1 MFERFTEQSRRVVVL
16 AQEEA
21 RMLGHNHIGSE
32 HLLLGLLHE
41 QGTIAA
47 DVLASAGITVEA
59 ARSQVEELAGPGDK
73 LRPSGH
79 IPFTQRAKK
88 ILELSL
94 REALEQ
100 RKTYIGTEHIL
111 LALMRDAD
119 GTGAR
124 VLERLGGSLPALRQQ
139 VLEASEEAA
148 AGPATTT
155 VIPAEEMWTA
165 DWRHAQGFAREPRF
179 PPPGHPGPPGAH
191 ADRPAP
197 GQHRAPPRPRRR
209 RGNRAGIPRS
219 GHVGQPAPGCHRAP
233 PRHRRGPG
241 GRRRRTRKRGR
252 VGVVSHRK
260 INCLT
265 GAVQHRLNCFCP
277 VPEGFCHVLA
287 RARPPVSSARHP

>member
-73 LRPSGH
+73 SLPSGH

-124 VLERLGGSLPALRQQ
+124 VLERLGGSLPALREQ

-179 PPPGHPGPPGAH
+179 PPPAALVRQVLTPIDRRLASIERHLGIA
-191 ADRPAP
+191 ADEETAP
-197 GQHRAPPRPRRR
+197 GFRGLVMSVNQHLAAIERHLGIAEDRE
-209 RGNRAGIPRS
+209 AGEE
-219 GHVGQPAPGCHRAP
+219 
-233 PRHRRGPG
+233 GPE
-241 GRRRRTRKRGR
+241 KE
-252 VGVVSHRK
+252 
-260 INCLT
+260 
-265 GAVQHRLNCFCP
+265 A
-277 VPEGFCHVLA
+277 E
-287 RARPPVSSARHP
+287 

>member
-41 QGTIAA
+41 QGSIAA

-73 LRPSGH
+73 LPPSGH

-111 LALMRDAD
+111 LALMRDSD

-139 VLEASEEAA
+139 VLEASEAA
-148 AGPATTT
+148 ASGPATTT
-155 VIPAEEMWTA
+155 VIPADEMWTA
-165 DWRHAQGFAREPRF
+165 DLRRTHVFAREPRV
-179 PPPGHPGPPGAH
+179 PPPTVVGFRQLLTPIDRRLANIERHLGIA
-191 ADRPAP
+191 ADEEAAP
-197 GQHRAPPRPRRR
+197 GF
-209 RGNRAGIPRS
+209 RGLVMSVNRHLAAIERHLGIAEDREAGEE
-219 GHVGQPAPGCHRAP
+219 
-233 PRHRRGPG
+233 GPE
-241 GRRRRTRKRGR
+241 KE
-252 VGVVSHRK
+252 
-260 INCLT
+260 
-265 GAVQHRLNCFCP
+265 A
-277 VPEGFCHVLA
+277 E
-287 RARPPVSSARHP
+287 